1 MVSLVGQDRASLEL
15 FYEFPVEDFPVRI
28 YYGGGTKED
37 VKAGGVTWHWHK
49 EIQLSF
55 IKSGTYIFWIRN
67 QKVILSQGDCIL
79 IPSNVLHYII
89 DQTGEGK
96 GVVSTGGRGYYGE
109 MVSLNFLPDLLFGNI
124 SYQLGKKY
132 VIPLLADSAIPY
144 FLADKN
150 NPFYPELVALMRNLE
165 EKFRMNPHGFELQVL
180 STLYQLWS
188 LIYSHYDSRY
198 GRRKNKVQRKSKR
211 GPNRKDNEIADQII
225 GILSKNVSSEISLEK
240 IAQAVNLSQEECCR
254 RFKKATGST
263 IFNYVTELKIQKAVE
278 LLLHT
283 TKTIERISYE
293 VGYSHTNYFIKVF
306 RSKMG
311 GG

>member
-1 MVSLVGQDRASLEL
+1 
-15 FYEFPVEDFPVRI
+15 
-28 YYGGGTKED
+28 
-37 VKAGGVTWHWHK
+37 
-49 EIQLSF
+49 
-55 IKSGTYIFWIRN
+55 
-67 QKVILSQGDCIL
+67 
-79 IPSNVLHYII
+79 
-89 DQTGEGK
+89 
-96 GVVSTGGRGYYGE
+96 

-150 NPFYPELVALMRNLE
+150 NPSYPELVALMRNLE

-211 GPNRKDNEIADQII
+211 GPNRKDNEIADQVI
-225 GILSKNVSSEISLEK
+225 GLLSKNVSSEISLEK

-306 RSKMG
+306 RSKVGMTPAKFRNKDREG
-311 GG
+311 K